1 VLDEKRGV
9 VYLGTGSPSVDFYG
23 GAREGANLFANCV
36 LALEAETGELKWYF
50 QTIRHDL
57 WDFDLPCPPNLVT
70 VNHNGK
76 KVDAVVQTTKDG
88 LVYVLDRDTGTSLFP
103 LEEISVPAS
112 DVPGEV
118 SWPTQIIP
126 TKPLPFSRQAFTE
139 ADLPNQDTFPEAHA
153 YAKQVYEKTRNGQ
166 RYIPPSLEGTLSF
179 GISGGAEW
187 GGNATDPQ
195 GILYQNA
202 GEMAYIVKLTHMES
216 QITESTTKG
225 NALYLNN
232 CSACH
237 GIEGD
242 AREGG
247 NEGDQ
252 IPSLLNI
259 GQRFSR
265 AELLDVLKS
274 GRGRMPSFQHIP
286 GSDLNAIADYLLHV
300 ENKEA
305 TGKKGPQVEIQPKD
319 FPYIPPYNRSGG
331 GSLKDKNGY
340 PAITPPWGTLNAI
353 DLNTGDYLWR
363 VPLGEFPELTE
374 KGIPITGTDNAGG
387 PVVTAGGLVF
397 IAATKDERIRAFDS
411 STGEVVWE
419 HQLPAGAFATPITY
433 EVEGKQYLVI
443 AVGGTRQG
451 HKPGGW
457 YMAFAL

>member
-1 VLDEKRGV
+1 
-9 VYLGTGSPSVDFYG
+9 
-23 GAREGANLFANCV
+23 
-36 LALEAETGELKWYF
+36 
-50 QTIRHDL
+50 
-57 WDFDLPCPPNLVT
+57 
-70 VNHNGK
+70 
-76 KVDAVVQTTKDG
+76 
-88 LVYVLDRDTGTSLFP
+88 
-103 LEEISVPAS
+103 
-112 DVPGEV
+112 
-118 SWPTQIIP
+118 
-126 TKPLPFSRQAFTE
+126 
-139 ADLPNQDTFPEAHA
+139 
-153 YAKQVYEKTRNGQ
+153 
-166 RYIPPSLEGTLSF
+166 
-179 GISGGAEW
+179 
-187 GGNATDPQ
+187 
-195 GILYQNA
+195 
-202 GEMAYIVKLTHMES
+202 
-216 QITESTTKG
+216 
-225 NALYLNN
+225 
-232 CSACH
+232 
-237 GIEGD
+237 
-242 AREGG
+242 
-247 NEGDQ
+247 
-252 IPSLLNI
+252 
-259 GQRFSR
+259 
-265 AELLDVLKS
+265 
-274 GRGRMPSFQHIP
+274 MPSFQHIP